1 MDYIGSVYWEDKE
14 LWFYSPPDD
23 MALDRAKRL
32 WYQAMRDYSMENL
45 DNMFNLEP
53 FTERVDW
60 RLKF

>member
-32 WYQAMRDYSMENL
+32 WYQAMRDYSYGKS
-45 DNMFNLEP
+45 
-53 FTERVDW
+53 RQYV
-60 RLKF
+60 